1 MPPRHERRSRRDPYS
16 ISVTATLFA
25 NAAFHTLNPDQ
36 PQAEALLVEEGV
48 IVAAGDAAQ
57 LRAHSP
63 AGTKT
68 VDLGNAVVI
77 PGLTDAHIHTAS
89 LARSMHEVDLR
100 QARSLAEA
108 LAEVAAVKPRYRQG
122 EWILGGWWDFN
133 AWEIPLQ
140 PDRVS
145 LDYLCPRNPVALTSA
160 DGHTVW
166 ANSQALQLL
175 GITRTTPDPAGGEI
189 VRDDHGDATGILRES
204 AVYPVRKLAASGVSG
219 NLADQLRE
227 AQQYLLSLGLTGVHD
242 IDGPD
247 ALEGYRHLRDEDA
260 LALRVHKLLAQDDL
274 EAAILSGIQT
284 GQGDAWIRHG
294 AVKIF
299 ADGAAGSHTCHMSEP
314 FPGSTSHGMEVT
326 AYPELLRLARQAAT
340 AGIAVAVHAIGD
352 RANHLVLNALEE
364 IQTTTAQHNLRHR
377 IEHVQFLKPADVP
390 RLGVL
395 GVVASMQPQHC
406 PSDLPIL
413 GMVEGRGLASYAWR
427 SLLDTGATV
436 AFGSDAPVEIPN
448 PFHGLHAAITRTTA
462 EGEPDGGWEPQE
474 RISLEEALRAYCA
487 APAYASGE
495 EHIKGTLRPGML
507 ADFAVL
513 DRDIFA
519 VGPAEVRETRV
530 QLTVT
535 GGSVRYRFED

>member
-1 MPPRHERRSRRDPYS
+1 M
-16 ISVTATLFA
+16 TATLFA
-25 NAAFHTLNPDQ
+25 NATFHTLNQDQ
-36 PQAEALLVEEGV
+36 PQAEAILVEDGV
-48 IVAAGDAAQ
+48 IVAAGTTAQ
-57 LRAHSP
+57 LRAHAP

-68 VDLGNAVVI
+68 VGLGNAVVI

-100 QARSLAEA
+100 QTRSLVEA
-108 LAEVAAVKPRYRQG
+108 LAEVAAVKPRYREG

-133 AWEIPLQ
+133 AWEIPVQ
-140 PDRVS
+140 PDRAT
-145 LDYLCPRNPVALTSA
+145 LDSLCPKNPVALTSA

-189 VRDDHGDATGILRES
+189 VRNAHGDATGILRES

-242 IDGPD
+242 IDGAD
-247 ALEGYRHLRDEDA
+247 ALEGYRHLRDENA

-274 EAAILSGIQT
+274 EAAILGGIRT
-284 GQGDAWIRHG
+284 GKGDSWIRHG

-314 FPGSTSHGMEVT
+314 FPGSTSYGMEVT
-326 AYPELLRLARQAAT
+326 AYPELLRLATRAAT

-352 RANHLVLNALEE
+352 RANHLVLNALED
-364 IQTTTAQHNLRHR
+364 IKTITAQHNLRHR

-390 RLGVL
+390 RLNTL

-413 GMVEGRGLASYAWR
+413 GMVEGRDLASYAWR

-436 AFGSDAPVEIPN
+436 AFGSDSPVEVPN

-462 EGEPDGGWEPQE
+462 KGEPDGGWEPQE
-474 RISLEEALRAYCA
+474 RITLEEALHAYCA

-495 EHIKGTLRPGML
+495 ENIKGTLSPGKL

-513 DRDIFA
+513 DTDIFA
-519 VGPAEVRETRV
+519 ASPAELRETRV
-530 QLTVT
+530 LMTVT
-535 GGSVRYRFED
+535 GGSVRYRLED